1 MRSRRFDPYQPILGG
16 QWTDQPLTMTIEE
29 FGLARI
35 MWAMQAM
42 SLFDVVR
49 LALAAGLNPP
59 ANG

>member
-1 MRSRRFDPYQPILGG
+1 M
-16 QWTDQPLTMTIEE
+16 TDQPLTMTIDE

-59 ANG
+59 AKG